1 MKKRK
6 DEQKMLS
13 VIIPVYNGEK
23 YLKDMLNSVL
33 DSTYKNM
40 DIILIDDG
48 SSDSSPTICRWYALQ
63 DNRIRYIQKIQELSE
78 REIEG

>member
-48 SSDSSPTICRWYALQ
+48 SSDSSPTICT
-63 DNRIRYIQKIQELSE
+63 IC
-78 REIEG
+78 